1 MYLEDTFHMIQFIG
15 NNEDKNITY
24 HIVHSYFFVYCCNKR
39 SRTNF
44 VLHIKKIN
52 EKRCTSHI
60 NVKKILA
67 ILTKVNEVY
76 ATIHRLVKGT
86 PCWDCPKEL

>member
-1 MYLEDTFHMIQFIG
+1 M
-15 NNEDKNITY
+15 
-24 HIVHSYFFVYCCNKR
+24 
-39 SRTNF
+39 
-44 VLHIKKIN
+44 KKN
-52 EKRCTSHI
+52 EKKCTSHI
-60 NVKKILA
+60 SVEKVLA